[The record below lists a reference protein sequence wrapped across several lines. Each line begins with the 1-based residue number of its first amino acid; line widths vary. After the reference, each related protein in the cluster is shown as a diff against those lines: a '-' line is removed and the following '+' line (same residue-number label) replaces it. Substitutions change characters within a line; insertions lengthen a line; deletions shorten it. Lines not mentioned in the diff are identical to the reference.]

1 MNNKNIFK
9 YLIIIAIVVLVIVAT
24 VLIILNTKV
33 KNPNIQEDVGEE
45 DLPELEID
53 ESIEKID
60 QINTFSMVEKIVNSN
75 IDSNT
80 TFFATEI
87 YFQEIDVVLA
97 YRLYVFGEIFDIG
110 NQSYQNVF
118 FAIDFDEE
126 SSNYK
131 ITQKKLDIE
140 QSEYEQIAKSGAQ
153 KYLITDNYN
162 GEFLQEDISD
172 NLVVKRYFD
181 YYKMLMITNPEKA
194 YSLLDDEYK
203 KIKFENYNNFYTYIN
218 NKIAQ
223 IKAMELFGLN
233 IHFPVTDPTWIFFLV
248 LIIILFAPMILG
260 RLRIPHIIGMILAGV
275 LVGKYGFN
283 ILERDSSFEL
293 FGKVGLYYIMFLAG
307 LEMDMD
313 DFKKNKTK
321 GLVFGLFTFLIPMA
335 LGIWSSMSLLD
346 YGLVTSILL
355 ASMYASH
362 TLIAYPIISRY
373 GLSRQRTVSITIG
386 GTAVTVVLALMVLAV
401 IGGMYKG
408 EDVGGLFWA
417 ILLGKVLALFGLIIF
432 LMPRISRWFFRT
444 YEDAVMQFVFVLA
457 MVFLGGGLMELV
469 GMEGILGAFL
479 AGLVLNRFVPHVS
492 PLMNRLEFV
501 GNALF
506 IPYFLIGVGMII
518 DVRCLFTQG
527 EALKVAVVMTV
538 VATFSKWLAAW
549 ITQKIYGM
557 QKVERSLI
565 FGLSN
570 AQAAATLA
578 AVLIGHEII
587 MENGERLLNDDVL
600 NGTVVMILFT
610 CIISSVA
617 TERAARRMVTQE
629 NLTGND
635 DKNNK
640 EQERILIPVANPDTI
655 EGLVGMALMMRHPKQ
670 KEPLV
675 ALSVIND
682 NNASETKELIGKR
695 NLERTAMV
703 AAAADASVK
712 TVLRYDLNIAQ
723 GIIHTLKEYA
733 VTDVVIGLHRK
744 TNLMDSFFGTMTENL
759 LKGTHRQ
766 IMIAKLLMP
775 VNTLRRIVV
784 AVPEKAEY
792 EVGFMK
798 WVVQLCRMGKLLG
811 CRVHFFATEDTLR
824 HLRAVV
830 EKQEA
835 NTFTEFS
842 VLEEWDDLL
851 LLTGQVN
858 FDHLFVVVSARKG
871 SISYQ
876 TSFERLPSQV
886 SKYFADA
893 SLLIIYPDQLG
904 DPQEI
909 VSFSDPRGQSE
920 TRMYD
925 NVGKWFYKWFKKGDE
940 RN

>member
-1 MNNKNIFK
+1 
-9 YLIIIAIVVLVIVAT
+9 
-24 VLIILNTKV
+24 
-33 KNPNIQEDVGEE
+33 
-45 DLPELEID
+45 
-53 ESIEKID
+53 
-60 QINTFSMVEKIVNSN
+60 
-75 IDSNT
+75 
-80 TFFATEI
+80 
-87 YFQEIDVVLA
+87 
-97 YRLYVFGEIFDIG
+97 
-110 NQSYQNVF
+110 
-118 FAIDFDEE
+118 
-126 SSNYK
+126 
-131 ITQKKLDIE
+131 
-140 QSEYEQIAKSGAQ
+140 
-153 KYLITDNYN
+153 
-162 GEFLQEDISD
+162 
-172 NLVVKRYFD
+172 
-181 YYKMLMITNPEKA
+181 
-194 YSLLDDEYK
+194 
-203 KIKFENYNNFYTYIN
+203 
-218 NKIAQ
+218 
-223 IKAMELFGLN
+223 MELFDLN

-275 LVGKYGFN
+275 VVGKYGFN

-313 DFKKNKTK
+313 DFKKNRTK
-321 GLVFGLFTFLIPMA
+321 GLVFGMFTFLIPMG
-335 LGIWSSMSLLD
+335 LGIWSSMSMLN
-346 YGLVTSILL
+346 YGFLTSVLL

-408 EDVGGLFWA
+408 EDVGGLFWV
-417 ILLGKVLALFGLIIF
+417 LLVAKVVLLFGLIIF

-444 YEDAVMQFVFVLA
+444 YEDAVMQFIFVLA

-518 DVRCLFTQG
+518 DVRCLFTEG

-557 QKVERSLI
+557 KKVEGSLI

-578 AVLIGHEII
+578 AVLIGHGII

-610 CIISSVA
+610 CIISSVV
-617 TERAARRMVTQE
+617 TERAARKMVTQE
-629 NLTGND
+629 NLMEGSEG
-635 DKNNK
+635 K
-640 EQERILIPVANPDTI
+640 EQERILIPVANPETI

-670 KEPLV
+670 KESLV

-682 NNASETKELIGKR
+682 NNTSETKELIGKR
-695 NLERTAMV
+695 NLERTAMI

-723 GIIHTLKEYA
+723 GIIHTQKEYA
-733 VTDVVIGLHRK
+733 VTDIVIGLHRK

-759 LKGTHRQ
+759 LKGTNRQ

-784 AVPEKAEY
+784 AVPDKAEY
-792 EVGFMK
+792 EKGFLK
-798 WVVQLCRMGKLLG
+798 WMTQLCRMGKQLG
-811 CRVHFFATEDTLR
+811 CRVHFFATEDTLK
-824 HLRAVV
+824 HLRALT

-842 VLEEWDDLL
+842 LLEEWDDLL

-858 FDHLFVVVSARKG
+858 YDHLFVVVSSRKG
-871 SISYQ
+871 FISYQ
-876 TSFERLPSQV
+876 TSFERLPSQI
-886 SKYFADA
+886 SKYFANN
-893 SLLIIYPDQLG
+893 SLLIVYPDQLG
-904 DPQEI
+904 DDPQEI

-920 TRMYD
+920 TRVYD

>member
-1 MNNKNIFK
+1 
-9 YLIIIAIVVLVIVAT
+9 
-24 VLIILNTKV
+24 
-33 KNPNIQEDVGEE
+33 
-45 DLPELEID
+45 
-53 ESIEKID
+53 
-60 QINTFSMVEKIVNSN
+60 
-75 IDSNT
+75 
-80 TFFATEI
+80 
-87 YFQEIDVVLA
+87 
-97 YRLYVFGEIFDIG
+97 
-110 NQSYQNVF
+110 
-118 FAIDFDEE
+118 
-126 SSNYK
+126 
-131 ITQKKLDIE
+131 
-140 QSEYEQIAKSGAQ
+140 
-153 KYLITDNYN
+153 
-162 GEFLQEDISD
+162 
-172 NLVVKRYFD
+172 
-181 YYKMLMITNPEKA
+181 
-194 YSLLDDEYK
+194 
-203 KIKFENYNNFYTYIN
+203 
-218 NKIAQ
+218 
-223 IKAMELFGLN
+223 MELFDLN

-275 LVGKYGFN
+275 VVGKYGFN

-313 DFKKNKTK
+313 DFKKNRTK
-321 GLVFGLFTFLIPMA
+321 GLVFGMFTFLIPMG
-335 LGIWSSMSLLD
+335 LGIWSSMSMLN
-346 YGLVTSILL
+346 YGFLTSVLL

-408 EDVGGLFWA
+408 EDVGGLFWV
-417 ILLGKVLALFGLIIF
+417 LLVAKVVLLFGLIIF
-432 LMPRISRWFFRT
+432 LTPRISRWFFRT
-444 YEDAVMQFVFVLA
+444 YEDAVMQFIFVLA

-518 DVRCLFTQG
+518 DVRCLFTEG

-557 QKVERSLI
+557 KKVEGSLI

-578 AVLIGHEII
+578 AVLIGHGII

-610 CIISSVA
+610 CIISSVV
-617 TERAARRMVTQE
+617 TERAARKMVTQE
-629 NLTGND
+629 NLMEGSEG
-635 DKNNK
+635 K
-640 EQERILIPVANPDTI
+640 EQERILIPVANPETI

-670 KEPLV
+670 KESLV

-682 NNASETKELIGKR
+682 NNTSETKELIGKR
-695 NLERTAMV
+695 NLERTVMI

-723 GIIHTLKEYA
+723 GIIHTQKEYA
-733 VTDVVIGLHRK
+733 VTDIVIGLHRK

-759 LKGTHRQ
+759 LKGTNRQ

-784 AVPEKAEY
+784 AVPDKAEY
-792 EVGFMK
+792 EKGFLK
-798 WVVQLCRMGKLLG
+798 WMTQLCRMGKQLG
-811 CRVHFFATEDTLR
+811 CRVHFFATEDTLK
-824 HLRAVV
+824 HLRALT

-842 VLEEWDDLL
+842 LLEEWDDLL

-858 FDHLFVVVSARKG
+858 YDHLFVVVSSRKG

-876 TSFERLPSQV
+876 TSFERLPSQI
-886 SKYFADA
+886 SKYFANN
-893 SLLIIYPDQLG
+893 SLLIVYPDQLG
-904 DPQEI
+904 DDPQEI

-920 TRMYD
+920 TRVYD

>member
-1 MNNKNIFK
+1 
-9 YLIIIAIVVLVIVAT
+9 
-24 VLIILNTKV
+24 
-33 KNPNIQEDVGEE
+33 
-45 DLPELEID
+45 
-53 ESIEKID
+53 
-60 QINTFSMVEKIVNSN
+60 
-75 IDSNT
+75 
-80 TFFATEI
+80 
-87 YFQEIDVVLA
+87 
-97 YRLYVFGEIFDIG
+97 
-110 NQSYQNVF
+110 
-118 FAIDFDEE
+118 
-126 SSNYK
+126 
-131 ITQKKLDIE
+131 
-140 QSEYEQIAKSGAQ
+140 
-153 KYLITDNYN
+153 
-162 GEFLQEDISD
+162 
-172 NLVVKRYFD
+172 
-181 YYKMLMITNPEKA
+181 
-194 YSLLDDEYK
+194 
-203 KIKFENYNNFYTYIN
+203 
-218 NKIAQ
+218 
-223 IKAMELFGLN
+223 MELFDLN

-275 LVGKYGFN
+275 VVGKYGFN

-313 DFKKNKTK
+313 DFKKNRTK
-321 GLVFGLFTFLIPMA
+321 GLVFGMFTFLIPMG
-335 LGIWSSMSLLD
+335 LGIWSSMSMLN
-346 YGLVTSILL
+346 YGFLTSVLL

-408 EDVGGLFWA
+408 EDVGGLFWV
-417 ILLGKVLALFGLIIF
+417 LLVAKVVLLFGLIIF

-444 YEDAVMQFVFVLA
+444 YEDAVMQFIFVLA

-518 DVRCLFTQG
+518 DVRCLFTEG

-557 QKVERSLI
+557 KKVEGSLI

-578 AVLIGHEII
+578 AVLIGHGII

-610 CIISSVA
+610 CIISSFV
-617 TERAARRMVTQE
+617 TERAARKMVTQE
-629 NLTGND
+629 NLMEGSEG
-635 DKNNK
+635 K
-640 EQERILIPVANPDTI
+640 EQERILIPVANPETI

-670 KEPLV
+670 KESLV

-682 NNASETKELIGKR
+682 NNTSETKELIGKR
-695 NLERTAMV
+695 NLERTAMI

-723 GIIHTLKEYA
+723 GIIHTQKEYA
-733 VTDVVIGLHRK
+733 VTDIVIGLHRK

-759 LKGTHRQ
+759 LKGTNRQ

-784 AVPEKAEY
+784 AVPDKAEY
-792 EVGFMK
+792 EKGFLK
-798 WVVQLCRMGKLLG
+798 WMTQLCRMGKQLG
-811 CRVHFFATEDTLR
+811 CRVHFFATEDTLK
-824 HLRAVV
+824 HLRALT

-842 VLEEWDDLL
+842 LLEEWDDLL

-858 FDHLFVVVSARKG
+858 YDHLFVVVSSRKG

-876 TSFERLPSQV
+876 TSFERLPSQI
-886 SKYFADA
+886 SKYFANN
-893 SLLIIYPDQLG
+893 SLLIVYPDQLG
-904 DPQEI
+904 DDPQEI

-920 TRMYD
+920 TRVYD

>member
-1 MNNKNIFK
+1 
-9 YLIIIAIVVLVIVAT
+9 
-24 VLIILNTKV
+24 
-33 KNPNIQEDVGEE
+33 
-45 DLPELEID
+45 
-53 ESIEKID
+53 
-60 QINTFSMVEKIVNSN
+60 
-75 IDSNT
+75 
-80 TFFATEI
+80 
-87 YFQEIDVVLA
+87 
-97 YRLYVFGEIFDIG
+97 
-110 NQSYQNVF
+110 
-118 FAIDFDEE
+118 
-126 SSNYK
+126 
-131 ITQKKLDIE
+131 
-140 QSEYEQIAKSGAQ
+140 
-153 KYLITDNYN
+153 
-162 GEFLQEDISD
+162 
-172 NLVVKRYFD
+172 
-181 YYKMLMITNPEKA
+181 
-194 YSLLDDEYK
+194 
-203 KIKFENYNNFYTYIN
+203 
-218 NKIAQ
+218 
-223 IKAMELFGLN
+223 MELFDLN

-275 LVGKYGFN
+275 VVGKYGFN

-313 DFKKNKTK
+313 DFKKNRTK
-321 GLVFGLFTFLIPMA
+321 GLVFGMFTFLIPMG
-335 LGIWSSMSLLD
+335 LGIWSSMSMLN
-346 YGLVTSILL
+346 YGFLTSVLL

-408 EDVGGLFWA
+408 EDVGGLFWV
-417 ILLGKVLALFGLIIF
+417 LLVAKVVLLFGLIIF

-444 YEDAVMQFVFVLA
+444 YEDAVMQFIFVLA

-518 DVRCLFTQG
+518 DVRCLFTEG

-557 QKVERSLI
+557 KKVEGSLI

-578 AVLIGHEII
+578 AVLIGHGII
-587 MENGERLLNDDVL
+587 MENEERLLNDDVL

-610 CIISSVA
+610 CIISSVV
-617 TERAARRMVTQE
+617 TERAARKMVTQE
-629 NLTGND
+629 NLMEGSEG
-635 DKNNK
+635 K
-640 EQERILIPVANPDTI
+640 EQERILIPVANPETI

-670 KEPLV
+670 KESLV

-682 NNASETKELIGKR
+682 NNTSETKELIGKR
-695 NLERTAMV
+695 NLERTAMI

-723 GIIHTLKEYA
+723 GIIHTQKEYA
-733 VTDVVIGLHRK
+733 VTDIVIGLHRK

-759 LKGTHRQ
+759 LKGTNRQ

-784 AVPEKAEY
+784 AVPDKAEY
-792 EVGFMK
+792 EKGFLK
-798 WVVQLCRMGKLLG
+798 WMTQLCRMGKQLG
-811 CRVHFFATEDTLR
+811 CRVHFFATEDTLK
-824 HLRAVV
+824 HLRALT

-842 VLEEWDDLL
+842 LLEEWDDLL

-858 FDHLFVVVSARKG
+858 YDHLFVVVSSRKG

-876 TSFERLPSQV
+876 TSFERLPSQI
-886 SKYFADA
+886 SKYFANN
-893 SLLIIYPDQLG
+893 SLLIVYPDQLG
-904 DPQEI
+904 DDPQEI

-920 TRMYD
+920 TRVYD

>member
-1 MNNKNIFK
+1 
-9 YLIIIAIVVLVIVAT
+9 
-24 VLIILNTKV
+24 
-33 KNPNIQEDVGEE
+33 
-45 DLPELEID
+45 
-53 ESIEKID
+53 
-60 QINTFSMVEKIVNSN
+60 
-75 IDSNT
+75 
-80 TFFATEI
+80 
-87 YFQEIDVVLA
+87 
-97 YRLYVFGEIFDIG
+97 
-110 NQSYQNVF
+110 
-118 FAIDFDEE
+118 
-126 SSNYK
+126 
-131 ITQKKLDIE
+131 
-140 QSEYEQIAKSGAQ
+140 
-153 KYLITDNYN
+153 
-162 GEFLQEDISD
+162 
-172 NLVVKRYFD
+172 
-181 YYKMLMITNPEKA
+181 
-194 YSLLDDEYK
+194 
-203 KIKFENYNNFYTYIN
+203 
-218 NKIAQ
+218 
-223 IKAMELFGLN
+223 MELFDLN

-275 LVGKYGFN
+275 VVGKYGFN

-313 DFKKNKTK
+313 DFKKNRTK
-321 GLVFGLFTFLIPMA
+321 GLVFGMFTFLIPMG
-335 LGIWSSMSLLD
+335 LGIWSSMSMLN
-346 YGLVTSILL
+346 YGFLTSVLL

-408 EDVGGLFWA
+408 EDVGGLFWV
-417 ILLGKVLALFGLIIF
+417 LLVAKVVLLFGLIIF

-444 YEDAVMQFVFVLA
+444 YEDAVMQFIFVLA

-518 DVRCLFTQG
+518 DVRCLFTEG

-557 QKVERSLI
+557 KKVEGSLI

-578 AVLIGHEII
+578 AVLIGHGII

-610 CIISSVA
+610 CFISSVV
-617 TERAARRMVTQE
+617 TERAARKMVTQE
-629 NLTGND
+629 NLMEGSEG
-635 DKNNK
+635 K
-640 EQERILIPVANPDTI
+640 EQERILIPVANPETI

-670 KEPLV
+670 KESLV

-682 NNASETKELIGKR
+682 NNTSETKELIGKR
-695 NLERTAMV
+695 NLERTAMI

-712 TVLRYDLNIAQ
+712 AVLRYDLNIAQ
-723 GIIHTLKEYA
+723 GIIHTQKEYA
-733 VTDVVIGLHRK
+733 VTDIVIGLHRK

-759 LKGTHRQ
+759 LKGTNRQ

-784 AVPEKAEY
+784 AVPDKAEY
-792 EVGFMK
+792 EKGFLK
-798 WVVQLCRMGKLLG
+798 WMTQLCRMGKQLG
-811 CRVHFFATEDTLR
+811 CRVHFFATEDTLK
-824 HLRAVV
+824 HLRALT

-842 VLEEWDDLL
+842 LLEEWDDLL

-858 FDHLFVVVSARKG
+858 YDHLFVVVSSRKG

-876 TSFERLPSQV
+876 TSFERLPSQI
-886 SKYFADA
+886 SKYFANN
-893 SLLIIYPDQLG
+893 SLLIVYPDQLG
-904 DPQEI
+904 DDPQEI

-920 TRMYD
+920 TRVYD

>member
-1 MNNKNIFK
+1 
-9 YLIIIAIVVLVIVAT
+9 
-24 VLIILNTKV
+24 
-33 KNPNIQEDVGEE
+33 
-45 DLPELEID
+45 
-53 ESIEKID
+53 
-60 QINTFSMVEKIVNSN
+60 
-75 IDSNT
+75 
-80 TFFATEI
+80 
-87 YFQEIDVVLA
+87 
-97 YRLYVFGEIFDIG
+97 
-110 NQSYQNVF
+110 
-118 FAIDFDEE
+118 
-126 SSNYK
+126 
-131 ITQKKLDIE
+131 
-140 QSEYEQIAKSGAQ
+140 
-153 KYLITDNYN
+153 
-162 GEFLQEDISD
+162 
-172 NLVVKRYFD
+172 
-181 YYKMLMITNPEKA
+181 
-194 YSLLDDEYK
+194 
-203 KIKFENYNNFYTYIN
+203 
-218 NKIAQ
+218 
-223 IKAMELFGLN
+223 MELFDLN

-275 LVGKYGFN
+275 VVGKYGFN

-313 DFKKNKTK
+313 DFKKNRTK
-321 GLVFGLFTFLIPMA
+321 GLVFGMFTFLIPMG
-335 LGIWSSMSLLD
+335 LGIWSSMSMLN
-346 YGLVTSILL
+346 YGFLTSVLL

-408 EDVGGLFWA
+408 EDVGGLFWV
-417 ILLGKVLALFGLIIF
+417 LLVAKVVLLFGLIIF

-444 YEDAVMQFVFVLA
+444 YEDAVMQFIFVLA

-501 GNALF
+501 GNVLF

-518 DVRCLFTQG
+518 DVRCLFTEG

-557 QKVERSLI
+557 KKVEGSLI

-578 AVLIGHEII
+578 AVLIGHGII

-610 CIISSVA
+610 CIISSVV
-617 TERAARRMVTQE
+617 TERAARKMVTQE
-629 NLTGND
+629 NLMEGSEG
-635 DKNNK
+635 K
-640 EQERILIPVANPDTI
+640 EQERILIPVANPETI

-670 KEPLV
+670 KESLV

-682 NNASETKELIGKR
+682 NNTSETKELIGKR
-695 NLERTAMV
+695 NLERTAMI

-723 GIIHTLKEYA
+723 GIIHTQKEYA
-733 VTDVVIGLHRK
+733 VTDIVIGLHRK

-759 LKGTHRQ
+759 LKGTNRQ

-784 AVPEKAEY
+784 AVPDKAEY
-792 EVGFMK
+792 EKGFLK
-798 WVVQLCRMGKLLG
+798 WMTQLCRMGKQLG
-811 CRVHFFATEDTLR
+811 CRVHFFATEDTLK
-824 HLRAVV
+824 HLRALT

-842 VLEEWDDLL
+842 LLEEWDDLL

-858 FDHLFVVVSARKG
+858 YDHLFVVVSSRKG

-876 TSFERLPSQV
+876 TSFERLPSQI
-886 SKYFADA
+886 SKYFANN
-893 SLLIIYPDQLG
+893 SLLIVYPDQLG
-904 DPQEI
+904 DDPQEI

-920 TRMYD
+920 TRVYD

>member
-1 MNNKNIFK
+1 
-9 YLIIIAIVVLVIVAT
+9 
-24 VLIILNTKV
+24 
-33 KNPNIQEDVGEE
+33 
-45 DLPELEID
+45 
-53 ESIEKID
+53 
-60 QINTFSMVEKIVNSN
+60 
-75 IDSNT
+75 
-80 TFFATEI
+80 
-87 YFQEIDVVLA
+87 
-97 YRLYVFGEIFDIG
+97 
-110 NQSYQNVF
+110 
-118 FAIDFDEE
+118 
-126 SSNYK
+126 
-131 ITQKKLDIE
+131 
-140 QSEYEQIAKSGAQ
+140 
-153 KYLITDNYN
+153 
-162 GEFLQEDISD
+162 
-172 NLVVKRYFD
+172 
-181 YYKMLMITNPEKA
+181 
-194 YSLLDDEYK
+194 
-203 KIKFENYNNFYTYIN
+203 
-218 NKIAQ
+218 
-223 IKAMELFGLN
+223 MELFDLN

-275 LVGKYGFN
+275 VVGKYGFN

-313 DFKKNKTK
+313 DFKKNRTK
-321 GLVFGLFTFLIPMA
+321 GLVFGMFTFLIPMG
-335 LGIWSSMSLLD
+335 LGIWSSMSMLN
-346 YGLVTSILL
+346 YGFLTSVLL

-408 EDVGGLFWA
+408 EDVGGLFWV
-417 ILLGKVLALFGLIIF
+417 LLVAKVVLLFGLIIF

-444 YEDAVMQFVFVLA
+444 YEDAVMQFIFVLA

-518 DVRCLFTQG
+518 DVRCLFTEG

-557 QKVERSLI
+557 KKVEGSLI

-578 AVLIGHEII
+578 AVLIGHGII

-610 CIISSVA
+610 CIISSVV
-617 TERAARRMVTQE
+617 TERAARKMVTQE
-629 NLTGND
+629 NLMEGSEG
-635 DKNNK
+635 K
-640 EQERILIPVANPDTI
+640 EQERILIPVANPETI

-670 KEPLV
+670 KESLV

-682 NNASETKELIGKR
+682 NNTSETKELIGKR
-695 NLERTAMV
+695 NLERTAMI

-723 GIIHTLKEYA
+723 GIIHTQKEYA
-733 VTDVVIGLHRK
+733 VTDIVIGLHRK

-759 LKGTHRQ
+759 LKGTNRQ

-784 AVPEKAEY
+784 AVPDKAEY
-792 EVGFMK
+792 EKGFLK
-798 WVVQLCRMGKLLG
+798 WMTQLCRMGKQLG
-811 CRVHFFATEDTLR
+811 CRVHFFATEDTLK
-824 HLRAVV
+824 HLRALT

-842 VLEEWDDLL
+842 LLEEWDDLL

-858 FDHLFVVVSARKG
+858 YDYLFVVVSSRKG

-876 TSFERLPSQV
+876 TSFERLPSQI
-886 SKYFADA
+886 SKYFANN
-893 SLLIIYPDQLG
+893 SLLIVYPDQLG
-904 DPQEI
+904 DDPQEI

-920 TRMYD
+920 TRVYD

>member
-1 MNNKNIFK
+1 
-9 YLIIIAIVVLVIVAT
+9 
-24 VLIILNTKV
+24 
-33 KNPNIQEDVGEE
+33 
-45 DLPELEID
+45 
-53 ESIEKID
+53 
-60 QINTFSMVEKIVNSN
+60 
-75 IDSNT
+75 
-80 TFFATEI
+80 
-87 YFQEIDVVLA
+87 
-97 YRLYVFGEIFDIG
+97 
-110 NQSYQNVF
+110 
-118 FAIDFDEE
+118 
-126 SSNYK
+126 
-131 ITQKKLDIE
+131 
-140 QSEYEQIAKSGAQ
+140 
-153 KYLITDNYN
+153 
-162 GEFLQEDISD
+162 
-172 NLVVKRYFD
+172 
-181 YYKMLMITNPEKA
+181 
-194 YSLLDDEYK
+194 
-203 KIKFENYNNFYTYIN
+203 
-218 NKIAQ
+218 
-223 IKAMELFGLN
+223 MELFDLN

-275 LVGKYGFN
+275 VVGKYGFN

-313 DFKKNKTK
+313 DFKKNRTK
-321 GLVFGLFTFLIPMA
+321 GLVFGMFTFLIPMG
-335 LGIWSSMSLLD
+335 LGIWSSMSMLN
-346 YGLVTSILL
+346 YGFLTSVLL

-408 EDVGGLFWA
+408 EDVGGLFWV
-417 ILLGKVLALFGLIIF
+417 LLVAKVVLLFGLIIF

-444 YEDAVMQFVFVLA
+444 YEDAVMQFIFVLA

-518 DVRCLFTQG
+518 DVRCLFTEG

-557 QKVERSLI
+557 KKVEGSLI

-578 AVLIGHEII
+578 AVLIGHGII

-610 CIISSVA
+610 CIISSVV
-617 TERAARRMVTQE
+617 TERAARKMVTQE
-629 NLTGND
+629 NLMEGSEG
-635 DKNNK
+635 K
-640 EQERILIPVANPDTI
+640 EQERILIPVANPETI

-670 KEPLV
+670 KESLV

-682 NNASETKELIGKR
+682 NNTSETKELIGKR
-695 NLERTAMV
+695 NLERTAMI

-723 GIIHTLKEYA
+723 GIIHTQKEYA
-733 VTDVVIGLHRK
+733 VTDIVIGLHRK
-744 TNLMDSFFGTMTENL
+744 TNLMDSFFGTTTENL
-759 LKGTHRQ
+759 LKGTNRQ

-784 AVPEKAEY
+784 AVPDKAEY
-792 EVGFMK
+792 EKGFLK
-798 WVVQLCRMGKLLG
+798 WMTQLCRMGKQLG
-811 CRVHFFATEDTLR
+811 CRVHFFATEDTLK
-824 HLRAVV
+824 HLRALT

-842 VLEEWDDLL
+842 LLEEWDDLL

-858 FDHLFVVVSARKG
+858 YDHLFVVVSSRKG

-876 TSFERLPSQV
+876 TSFERLPSQI
-886 SKYFADA
+886 SKYFANN
-893 SLLIIYPDQLG
+893 SLLIVYPDQLG
-904 DPQEI
+904 DDPQEI

-920 TRMYD
+920 TRVYD

>member
-1 MNNKNIFK
+1 
-9 YLIIIAIVVLVIVAT
+9 
-24 VLIILNTKV
+24 
-33 KNPNIQEDVGEE
+33 
-45 DLPELEID
+45 
-53 ESIEKID
+53 
-60 QINTFSMVEKIVNSN
+60 
-75 IDSNT
+75 
-80 TFFATEI
+80 
-87 YFQEIDVVLA
+87 
-97 YRLYVFGEIFDIG
+97 
-110 NQSYQNVF
+110 
-118 FAIDFDEE
+118 
-126 SSNYK
+126 
-131 ITQKKLDIE
+131 
-140 QSEYEQIAKSGAQ
+140 
-153 KYLITDNYN
+153 
-162 GEFLQEDISD
+162 
-172 NLVVKRYFD
+172 
-181 YYKMLMITNPEKA
+181 
-194 YSLLDDEYK
+194 
-203 KIKFENYNNFYTYIN
+203 
-218 NKIAQ
+218 
-223 IKAMELFGLN
+223 MELFDLN

-275 LVGKYGFN
+275 VVGKYGFN

-313 DFKKNKTK
+313 DFKKNRTK
-321 GLVFGLFTFLIPMA
+321 GLVFGMFTFLIPMG
-335 LGIWSSMSLLD
+335 LGIWSSMSMLN
-346 YGLVTSILL
+346 YGFLTSVLL

-408 EDVGGLFWA
+408 EDVGGLFWV
-417 ILLGKVLALFGLIIF
+417 LLVAKVVLLFGLIIF

-444 YEDAVMQFVFVLA
+444 YEDAVMQFIFVLA

-492 PLMNRLEFV
+492 PLMNRLGFV

-518 DVRCLFTQG
+518 DVRCLFTEG

-557 QKVERSLI
+557 KKVEGSLI

-578 AVLIGHEII
+578 AVLIGHGII

-610 CIISSVA
+610 CIISSVV
-617 TERAARRMVTQE
+617 TERAARKMVTQE
-629 NLTGND
+629 NLMEGSEG
-635 DKNNK
+635 K
-640 EQERILIPVANPDTI
+640 EQERILIPVANPETI

-670 KEPLV
+670 KESLV

-682 NNASETKELIGKR
+682 NNTSETKELIGKR
-695 NLERTAMV
+695 NLERTAMI

-723 GIIHTLKEYA
+723 GIIHTQKEYA
-733 VTDVVIGLHRK
+733 VTDIVIGLHRK

-759 LKGTHRQ
+759 LKGTNRQ

-784 AVPEKAEY
+784 AVPDKAEY
-792 EVGFMK
+792 EKGFLK
-798 WVVQLCRMGKLLG
+798 WMTQLCRMGKQLG
-811 CRVHFFATEDTLR
+811 CRVHFFATEDTLK
-824 HLRAVV
+824 HLRALT

-842 VLEEWDDLL
+842 LLEEWDDLL

-858 FDHLFVVVSARKG
+858 YDHLFVVVSSRKG

-876 TSFERLPSQV
+876 TSFERLPSQI
-886 SKYFADA
+886 SKYFANN
-893 SLLIIYPDQLG
+893 SLLIVYPDQLG
-904 DPQEI
+904 DDPQEI

-920 TRMYD
+920 TRVYD

>member
-1 MNNKNIFK
+1 
-9 YLIIIAIVVLVIVAT
+9 
-24 VLIILNTKV
+24 
-33 KNPNIQEDVGEE
+33 
-45 DLPELEID
+45 
-53 ESIEKID
+53 
-60 QINTFSMVEKIVNSN
+60 
-75 IDSNT
+75 
-80 TFFATEI
+80 
-87 YFQEIDVVLA
+87 
-97 YRLYVFGEIFDIG
+97 
-110 NQSYQNVF
+110 
-118 FAIDFDEE
+118 
-126 SSNYK
+126 
-131 ITQKKLDIE
+131 
-140 QSEYEQIAKSGAQ
+140 
-153 KYLITDNYN
+153 
-162 GEFLQEDISD
+162 
-172 NLVVKRYFD
+172 
-181 YYKMLMITNPEKA
+181 
-194 YSLLDDEYK
+194 
-203 KIKFENYNNFYTYIN
+203 
-218 NKIAQ
+218 
-223 IKAMELFGLN
+223 MELFDLN

-275 LVGKYGFN
+275 VVGKYGFN

-313 DFKKNKTK
+313 DFKKNRTK
-321 GLVFGLFTFLIPMA
+321 GLIFGMFTFLIPMG
-335 LGIWSSMSLLD
+335 LGIWSSMSMLD
-346 YGLVTSILL
+346 YGFLTSVLL

-408 EDVGGLFWA
+408 EDVGGLFWV
-417 ILLGKVLALFGLIIF
+417 LLVAKVVLLFGLIIF

-444 YEDAVMQFVFVLA
+444 YEDAVMQFIFVLA

-518 DVRCLFTQG
+518 DVRCLFTEG

-557 QKVERSLI
+557 KKVEGSLI

-570 AQAAATLA
+570 SQAAATLA
-578 AVLIGHEII
+578 AVLIGHGII

-610 CIISSVA
+610 CIISSVV
-617 TERAARRMVTQE
+617 TERAARKMVTQE
-629 NLTGND
+629 NLMEGSEG
-635 DKNNK
+635 K
-640 EQERILIPVANPDTI
+640 EQERILIPVANPETI

-670 KEPLV
+670 KESLV

-682 NNASETKELIGKR
+682 NNTSETKELIGKR
-695 NLERTAMV
+695 NLERTAMI

-723 GIIHTLKEYA
+723 GIIHTQKEYA
-733 VTDVVIGLHRK
+733 VTDIVIGLHRK

-759 LKGTHRQ
+759 LKGTNRQ

-784 AVPEKAEY
+784 AVPDKAEY
-792 EVGFMK
+792 EKGFLK
-798 WVVQLCRMGKLLG
+798 WMTQLCRMGKQLG
-811 CRVHFFATEDTLR
+811 CRVHFFATEDTLK
-824 HLRAVV
+824 HLRALT

-842 VLEEWDDLL
+842 LLEEWDDLL

-858 FDHLFVVVSARKG
+858 YDHLFVVVSSRKG

-876 TSFERLPSQV
+876 TSFERLPSQI
-886 SKYFADA
+886 SKYFANN
-893 SLLIIYPDQLG
+893 SLLIVYPDQLG
-904 DPQEI
+904 DDPQEI

-920 TRMYD
+920 TRVYD

>member
-1 MNNKNIFK
+1 
-9 YLIIIAIVVLVIVAT
+9 
-24 VLIILNTKV
+24 
-33 KNPNIQEDVGEE
+33 
-45 DLPELEID
+45 
-53 ESIEKID
+53 
-60 QINTFSMVEKIVNSN
+60 
-75 IDSNT
+75 
-80 TFFATEI
+80 
-87 YFQEIDVVLA
+87 
-97 YRLYVFGEIFDIG
+97 
-110 NQSYQNVF
+110 
-118 FAIDFDEE
+118 
-126 SSNYK
+126 
-131 ITQKKLDIE
+131 
-140 QSEYEQIAKSGAQ
+140 
-153 KYLITDNYN
+153 
-162 GEFLQEDISD
+162 
-172 NLVVKRYFD
+172 
-181 YYKMLMITNPEKA
+181 
-194 YSLLDDEYK
+194 
-203 KIKFENYNNFYTYIN
+203 
-218 NKIAQ
+218 
-223 IKAMELFGLN
+223 MELFDLN

-275 LVGKYGFN
+275 VVGKYGFN

-313 DFKKNKTK
+313 DFKKNRTK
-321 GLVFGLFTFLIPMA
+321 GLIFGMFTFLIPMG
-335 LGIWSSMSLLD
+335 LGIWSSMSMLN
-346 YGLVTSILL
+346 YGFLTSVLL

-408 EDVGGLFWA
+408 EDVGGLFWV
-417 ILLGKVLALFGLIIF
+417 LLVAKVVLLFGLIIF

-444 YEDAVMQFVFVLA
+444 YEDAVMQFIFVLA

-518 DVRCLFTQG
+518 DVRCLFTEG

-557 QKVERSLI
+557 KKVEGSLI
-565 FGLSN
+565 FGLSK

-578 AVLIGHEII
+578 AVLIGHGII

-610 CIISSVA
+610 CIISSVV
-617 TERAARRMVTQE
+617 TERAARKMVTQE
-629 NLTGND
+629 NLMEGSEG
-635 DKNNK
+635 K
-640 EQERILIPVANPDTI
+640 EQERILIPVANPETI

-670 KEPLV
+670 KESLV

-682 NNASETKELIGKR
+682 NNTSETKELIGKR
-695 NLERTAMV
+695 NLERTAMI

-723 GIIHTLKEYA
+723 GIIHTQKEYA
-733 VTDVVIGLHRK
+733 VTDIVIGLHRK

-759 LKGTHRQ
+759 LKGTNRQ

-784 AVPEKAEY
+784 AVPDKAEY
-792 EVGFMK
+792 EKGFLK
-798 WVVQLCRMGKLLG
+798 WMTQLCRMGKQLG
-811 CRVHFFATEDTLR
+811 CRVHFFATEDTLK
-824 HLRAVV
+824 HLRALT

-842 VLEEWDDLL
+842 LLEEWDDLL

-858 FDHLFVVVSARKG
+858 YDHLFVVVSSRKG

-876 TSFERLPSQV
+876 TSFERLPSQI
-886 SKYFADA
+886 SKYFANN
-893 SLLIIYPDQLG
+893 SLLIVYPDQLG
-904 DPQEI
+904 DDPQEI

-920 TRMYD
+920 TRVYD

>member
-1 MNNKNIFK
+1 
-9 YLIIIAIVVLVIVAT
+9 
-24 VLIILNTKV
+24 
-33 KNPNIQEDVGEE
+33 
-45 DLPELEID
+45 
-53 ESIEKID
+53 
-60 QINTFSMVEKIVNSN
+60 
-75 IDSNT
+75 
-80 TFFATEI
+80 
-87 YFQEIDVVLA
+87 
-97 YRLYVFGEIFDIG
+97 
-110 NQSYQNVF
+110 
-118 FAIDFDEE
+118 
-126 SSNYK
+126 
-131 ITQKKLDIE
+131 
-140 QSEYEQIAKSGAQ
+140 
-153 KYLITDNYN
+153 
-162 GEFLQEDISD
+162 
-172 NLVVKRYFD
+172 
-181 YYKMLMITNPEKA
+181 
-194 YSLLDDEYK
+194 
-203 KIKFENYNNFYTYIN
+203 
-218 NKIAQ
+218 
-223 IKAMELFGLN
+223 MELFDLN

-275 LVGKYGFN
+275 VVGKYGFN

-313 DFKKNKTK
+313 DFKKNRTK
-321 GLVFGLFTFLIPMA
+321 GLIFGMFTFLIPMG
-335 LGIWSSMSLLD
+335 LGIWSSMSMLD
-346 YGLVTSILL
+346 YGFLTSVLL

-408 EDVGGLFWA
+408 EDVGGLFWV
-417 ILLGKVLALFGLIIF
+417 LLVAKVVLLFGLIIF

-444 YEDAVMQFVFVLA
+444 YEDAVMQFIFVLA

-518 DVRCLFTQG
+518 DVRCLFTEG

-557 QKVERSLI
+557 KKVEGSLI

-578 AVLIGHEII
+578 AVLIGHGII

-610 CIISSVA
+610 CIISSVV
-617 TERAARRMVTQE
+617 TERAARKMVTQE
-629 NLTGND
+629 NLMEGSEG
-635 DKNNK
+635 K
-640 EQERILIPVANPDTI
+640 EQERILIPVANPETI
-655 EGLVGMALMMRHPKQ
+655 EGFVGMALMMRHPKQ
-670 KEPLV
+670 KESLV

-682 NNASETKELIGKR
+682 NNTSETKELIGKR
-695 NLERTAMV
+695 NLERTAMI

-723 GIIHTLKEYA
+723 GIIHTQKEYA
-733 VTDVVIGLHRK
+733 VTDIVIGLHRK

-759 LKGTHRQ
+759 LKGTNRQ

-784 AVPEKAEY
+784 AVPDKAEY
-792 EVGFMK
+792 EKGFLK
-798 WVVQLCRMGKLLG
+798 WMTQLCRMGKQLG
-811 CRVHFFATEDTLR
+811 CRVHFFATEDTLK
-824 HLRAVV
+824 HLRALT

-842 VLEEWDDLL
+842 LLEEWDDLL

-858 FDHLFVVVSARKG
+858 YDHLFVVVSSRKG

-876 TSFERLPSQV
+876 TSFERLPSQI
-886 SKYFADA
+886 SKYFANN
-893 SLLIIYPDQLG
+893 SLLIVYPDQLG
-904 DPQEI
+904 DDPQEI

-920 TRMYD
+920 TRVYD

>member
-1 MNNKNIFK
+1 
-9 YLIIIAIVVLVIVAT
+9 
-24 VLIILNTKV
+24 
-33 KNPNIQEDVGEE
+33 
-45 DLPELEID
+45 
-53 ESIEKID
+53 
-60 QINTFSMVEKIVNSN
+60 
-75 IDSNT
+75 
-80 TFFATEI
+80 
-87 YFQEIDVVLA
+87 
-97 YRLYVFGEIFDIG
+97 
-110 NQSYQNVF
+110 
-118 FAIDFDEE
+118 
-126 SSNYK
+126 
-131 ITQKKLDIE
+131 
-140 QSEYEQIAKSGAQ
+140 
-153 KYLITDNYN
+153 
-162 GEFLQEDISD
+162 
-172 NLVVKRYFD
+172 
-181 YYKMLMITNPEKA
+181 
-194 YSLLDDEYK
+194 
-203 KIKFENYNNFYTYIN
+203 
-218 NKIAQ
+218 
-223 IKAMELFGLN
+223 MELFDLN

-275 LVGKYGFN
+275 VVGKYGFN

-313 DFKKNKTK
+313 DFKKNRTK
-321 GLVFGLFTFLIPMA
+321 GLVFGMFTFLIPMG
-335 LGIWSSMSLLD
+335 LGIWSSMSMLN
-346 YGLVTSILL
+346 YGFLTSVLL

-386 GTAVTVVLALMVLAV
+386 GTAVTVGLALMVLAV

-408 EDVGGLFWA
+408 EDVGGLFWV
-417 ILLGKVLALFGLIIF
+417 LLVAKVVLLFGLIIF

-444 YEDAVMQFVFVLA
+444 YEDAVMQFIFVLA

-518 DVRCLFTQG
+518 DVRCLFTEG

-557 QKVERSLI
+557 KKVEGSLI

-578 AVLIGHEII
+578 AVLIGHGII

-610 CIISSVA
+610 CIISSVV
-617 TERAARRMVTQE
+617 TERAARKMVTQE
-629 NLTGND
+629 NLMEGSEG
-635 DKNNK
+635 K
-640 EQERILIPVANPDTI
+640 EQERILIPVANPETI

-670 KEPLV
+670 KESLV

-682 NNASETKELIGKR
+682 NNTSETKELIGKR
-695 NLERTAMV
+695 NLERTAMI

-723 GIIHTLKEYA
+723 GIIHTQKEYA
-733 VTDVVIGLHRK
+733 VTDIVIGLHRK

-759 LKGTHRQ
+759 LKGTNRQ

-784 AVPEKAEY
+784 AVPDKAEY
-792 EVGFMK
+792 EKGFLK
-798 WVVQLCRMGKLLG
+798 WMTQLCRMGKQLG
-811 CRVHFFATEDTLR
+811 CRVHFFATEDTLK
-824 HLRAVV
+824 HLRALT

-842 VLEEWDDLL
+842 LLEEWDDLL

-858 FDHLFVVVSARKG
+858 YDHLFVVVSSRKG

-876 TSFERLPSQV
+876 TSFERLPSQI
-886 SKYFADA
+886 SKYFANN
-893 SLLIIYPDQLG
+893 SLLIVYPDQLG
-904 DPQEI
+904 DDPQEI

-920 TRMYD
+920 TRVYD

>member
-1 MNNKNIFK
+1 
-9 YLIIIAIVVLVIVAT
+9 
-24 VLIILNTKV
+24 
-33 KNPNIQEDVGEE
+33 
-45 DLPELEID
+45 
-53 ESIEKID
+53 
-60 QINTFSMVEKIVNSN
+60 
-75 IDSNT
+75 
-80 TFFATEI
+80 
-87 YFQEIDVVLA
+87 
-97 YRLYVFGEIFDIG
+97 
-110 NQSYQNVF
+110 
-118 FAIDFDEE
+118 
-126 SSNYK
+126 
-131 ITQKKLDIE
+131 
-140 QSEYEQIAKSGAQ
+140 
-153 KYLITDNYN
+153 
-162 GEFLQEDISD
+162 
-172 NLVVKRYFD
+172 
-181 YYKMLMITNPEKA
+181 
-194 YSLLDDEYK
+194 
-203 KIKFENYNNFYTYIN
+203 
-218 NKIAQ
+218 
-223 IKAMELFGLN
+223 MELFDLN

-275 LVGKYGFN
+275 VVGKYGFN

-313 DFKKNKTK
+313 DFKKNRTK
-321 GLVFGLFTFLIPMA
+321 GLVFGMFTFLIPMG
-335 LGIWSSMSLLD
+335 LGIWSSMSMLN
-346 YGLVTSILL
+346 YGFLTSVLL

-408 EDVGGLFWA
+408 EDVGGLFWV
-417 ILLGKVLALFGLIIF
+417 LLVAKVVLLFGLIIF

-444 YEDAVMQFVFVLA
+444 YEDAVMQFIFVLA

-518 DVRCLFTQG
+518 DVRCLFTEG

-557 QKVERSLI
+557 KKVEGSLI

-578 AVLIGHEII
+578 AVLIGHGII

-610 CIISSVA
+610 CIISSVV
-617 TERAARRMVTQE
+617 TERAARKMVTQE
-629 NLTGND
+629 NLMEGSEG
-635 DKNNK
+635 K
-640 EQERILIPVANPDTI
+640 EQERILIPVANPETI
-655 EGLVGMALMMRHPKQ
+655 EGLVGMALMMRRPKQ
-670 KEPLV
+670 KESLV

-682 NNASETKELIGKR
+682 NNTSETKELIGKR
-695 NLERTAMV
+695 NLERTAMI

-723 GIIHTLKEYA
+723 GIIHTQKEYA
-733 VTDVVIGLHRK
+733 VTDIVIGLHRK

-759 LKGTHRQ
+759 LKGTNRQ

-784 AVPEKAEY
+784 AVPDKAEY
-792 EVGFMK
+792 EKGFLK
-798 WVVQLCRMGKLLG
+798 WMTQLCRMGKQLG
-811 CRVHFFATEDTLR
+811 CRVHFFATEDTLK
-824 HLRAVV
+824 HLRALT

-842 VLEEWDDLL
+842 LLEEWDDLL

-858 FDHLFVVVSARKG
+858 YDHLFVVVSSRKG

-876 TSFERLPSQV
+876 TSFERLPSQI
-886 SKYFADA
+886 SKYFANN
-893 SLLIIYPDQLG
+893 SLLIVYPDQLG
-904 DPQEI
+904 DDPQEI

-920 TRMYD
+920 TRVYD

>member
-1 MNNKNIFK
+1 
-9 YLIIIAIVVLVIVAT
+9 
-24 VLIILNTKV
+24 
-33 KNPNIQEDVGEE
+33 
-45 DLPELEID
+45 
-53 ESIEKID
+53 
-60 QINTFSMVEKIVNSN
+60 
-75 IDSNT
+75 
-80 TFFATEI
+80 
-87 YFQEIDVVLA
+87 
-97 YRLYVFGEIFDIG
+97 
-110 NQSYQNVF
+110 
-118 FAIDFDEE
+118 
-126 SSNYK
+126 
-131 ITQKKLDIE
+131 
-140 QSEYEQIAKSGAQ
+140 
-153 KYLITDNYN
+153 
-162 GEFLQEDISD
+162 
-172 NLVVKRYFD
+172 
-181 YYKMLMITNPEKA
+181 
-194 YSLLDDEYK
+194 
-203 KIKFENYNNFYTYIN
+203 
-218 NKIAQ
+218 
-223 IKAMELFGLN
+223 MELFDLN

-275 LVGKYGFN
+275 VVGKYGFN

-313 DFKKNKTK
+313 DFKKNRTK
-321 GLVFGLFTFLIPMA
+321 GLVFGMFTFLIPMG
-335 LGIWSSMSLLD
+335 LGIWSSMSMLG
-346 YGLVTSILL
+346 YGFLTSVLL

-408 EDVGGLFWA
+408 EEVGGLFWV
-417 ILLGKVLALFGLIIF
+417 LLVARVVLLFGLIIF

-444 YEDAVMQFVFVLA
+444 YDDAVMQFVFVLA

-518 DVRCLFTQG
+518 DVRCLFTEG

-557 QKVERSLI
+557 NKVEGSLI

-578 AVLIGHEII
+578 AVLIGHGII
-587 MENGERLLNDDVL
+587 MENGERLLSDDVL

-610 CIISSVA
+610 CIISSVV
-617 TERAARRMVTQE
+617 TERAARKMVTQE
-629 NLTGND
+629 NLTEGGEG
-635 DKNNK
+635 K
-640 EQERILIPVANPDTI
+640 ELERILIPVANPETI
-655 EGLVGMALMMRHPKQ
+655 EGLVGMALMMRHPRQ
-670 KEPLV
+670 KESLV

-682 NNASETKELIGKR
+682 NNTSETKELIGKR
-695 NLERTAMV
+695 NLERTAMI

-723 GIIHTLKEYA
+723 GIIHTQKEYA

-744 TNLMDSFFGTMTENL
+744 TNLMDSFFGNLTESL
-759 LKGTHRQ
+759 LKGTNRQ
-766 IMIAKLLMP
+766 IMITKLLMP

-784 AVPEKAEY
+784 AVPDKAEY
-792 EVGFMK
+792 EMGFLK
-798 WVVQLCRMGKLLG
+798 WVTQLCRMGKQLG
-811 CRVHFFATEDTLR
+811 CRVHFFATEDTLK
-824 HLRAVV
+824 HLRVV
-830 EKQEA
+830 TEKQEA
-835 NTFTEFS
+835 NTFTEIS

-851 LLTGQVN
+851 LLTGQVSY
-858 FDHLFVVVSARKG
+858 DHLFVVVSSRKG

-876 TSFERLPSQV
+876 TSFERLPAQI
-886 SKYFADA
+886 SKYFANN
-893 SLLIIYPDQLG
+893 SLLIVYPDQLG
-904 DPQEI
+904 DDPQEI

-920 TRMYD
+920 TRVYD

>member
-1 MNNKNIFK
+1 
-9 YLIIIAIVVLVIVAT
+9 
-24 VLIILNTKV
+24 
-33 KNPNIQEDVGEE
+33 
-45 DLPELEID
+45 
-53 ESIEKID
+53 
-60 QINTFSMVEKIVNSN
+60 
-75 IDSNT
+75 
-80 TFFATEI
+80 
-87 YFQEIDVVLA
+87 
-97 YRLYVFGEIFDIG
+97 
-110 NQSYQNVF
+110 
-118 FAIDFDEE
+118 
-126 SSNYK
+126 
-131 ITQKKLDIE
+131 
-140 QSEYEQIAKSGAQ
+140 
-153 KYLITDNYN
+153 
-162 GEFLQEDISD
+162 
-172 NLVVKRYFD
+172 
-181 YYKMLMITNPEKA
+181 
-194 YSLLDDEYK
+194 
-203 KIKFENYNNFYTYIN
+203 
-218 NKIAQ
+218 
-223 IKAMELFGLN
+223 MELFDLN

-275 LVGKYGFN
+275 VVGKYGFN

-313 DFKKNKTK
+313 DFKKNRTK
-321 GLVFGLFTFLIPMA
+321 GLVFGMFTFLIPMG
-335 LGIWSSMSLLD
+335 LGIWSSMSMLN
-346 YGLVTSILL
+346 YGFLTSVLL

-408 EDVGGLFWA
+408 EDVGGLFWV
-417 ILLGKVLALFGLIIF
+417 LLVAKVVLLFGLIIF

-444 YEDAVMQFVFVLA
+444 YEDAVMQFIFVLA

-518 DVRCLFTQG
+518 DVRCLFTEG

-538 VATFSKWLAAW
+538 VATLSKWLAAW

-557 QKVERSLI
+557 KKVEGSLI

-578 AVLIGHEII
+578 AVLIGHGII

-610 CIISSVA
+610 CIISSVV
-617 TERAARRMVTQE
+617 TERAARKMVTQE
-629 NLTGND
+629 NLMEGSEG
-635 DKNNK
+635 K
-640 EQERILIPVANPDTI
+640 EQERILIPVANPETI

-670 KEPLV
+670 KESLV

-682 NNASETKELIGKR
+682 NNTSETKELIGKR
-695 NLERTAMV
+695 NLERTAMI

-723 GIIHTLKEYA
+723 GIIHTQKEYA
-733 VTDVVIGLHRK
+733 VTDIVIGLHRK

-759 LKGTHRQ
+759 LKGTNRQ

-784 AVPEKAEY
+784 AVPDKAEY
-792 EVGFMK
+792 EKGFLK
-798 WVVQLCRMGKLLG
+798 WMTQLCRMGKQLG
-811 CRVHFFATEDTLR
+811 CRVHFFATEDTLK
-824 HLRAVV
+824 HLRALT

-842 VLEEWDDLL
+842 LLEEWDDLL

-858 FDHLFVVVSARKG
+858 YDHLFVVVSSRKG

-876 TSFERLPSQV
+876 TSFERLPSQI
-886 SKYFADA
+886 SKYFANN
-893 SLLIIYPDQLG
+893 SLLIVYPDQLG
-904 DPQEI
+904 DDPQEI

-920 TRMYD
+920 TRVYD

>member
-1 MNNKNIFK
+1 
-9 YLIIIAIVVLVIVAT
+9 
-24 VLIILNTKV
+24 
-33 KNPNIQEDVGEE
+33 
-45 DLPELEID
+45 
-53 ESIEKID
+53 
-60 QINTFSMVEKIVNSN
+60 
-75 IDSNT
+75 
-80 TFFATEI
+80 
-87 YFQEIDVVLA
+87 
-97 YRLYVFGEIFDIG
+97 
-110 NQSYQNVF
+110 
-118 FAIDFDEE
+118 
-126 SSNYK
+126 
-131 ITQKKLDIE
+131 
-140 QSEYEQIAKSGAQ
+140 
-153 KYLITDNYN
+153 
-162 GEFLQEDISD
+162 
-172 NLVVKRYFD
+172 
-181 YYKMLMITNPEKA
+181 
-194 YSLLDDEYK
+194 
-203 KIKFENYNNFYTYIN
+203 
-218 NKIAQ
+218 
-223 IKAMELFGLN
+223 MELFDLN

-275 LVGKYGFN
+275 VVGKYGFN

-313 DFKKNKTK
+313 DFKKNRTK
-321 GLVFGLFTFLIPMA
+321 GLVFGMFTFLIPMG
-335 LGIWSSMSLLD
+335 LGIWSSMSMLN
-346 YGLVTSILL
+346 YGFLTSVLL

-408 EDVGGLFWA
+408 EDVGGLFWV
-417 ILLGKVLALFGLIIF
+417 LLVAKVVLLFGLIIF

-444 YEDAVMQFVFVLA
+444 YEDAVMQFIFVLA

-518 DVRCLFTQG
+518 DVRCLFTEG

-557 QKVERSLI
+557 KKVEGSLI

-578 AVLIGHEII
+578 AVLIGHGII

-610 CIISSVA
+610 CIISSVV
-617 TERAARRMVTQE
+617 TERAARKMVTQE
-629 NLTGND
+629 NLMEGSEG
-635 DKNNK
+635 K
-640 EQERILIPVANPDTI
+640 EQERILIPVANPETI

-670 KEPLV
+670 KESLV

-682 NNASETKELIGKR
+682 NNTSETKELIGKR
-695 NLERTAMV
+695 NLERTAMI

-723 GIIHTLKEYA
+723 GIIHTQKEYA
-733 VTDVVIGLHRK
+733 VTDIVIGLHRK

-759 LKGTHRQ
+759 LKGTNRQ

-784 AVPEKAEY
+784 AVPDKAEY
-792 EVGFMK
+792 EKGFLK
-798 WVVQLCRMGKLLG
+798 WMTQLCRMGKQLG
-811 CRVHFFATEDTLR
+811 CRVHFFATEDKHAGYALFKKVEFLNFWLYGFSFIALVTLLDPFVQIWAGGR
-824 HLRAVV
+824 FVLGLPISIAIAINFFVAGYMNTLWVFRSTLGLFKQGKFRPILVAILNIVLSIVLGRLWGVFGVLFATFLSRAAISLWYDPLILHRYGFEVSCKPFFARYFRRV
-830 EKQEA
+830 
-835 NTFTEFS
+835 
-842 VLEEWDDLL
+842 L
-851 LLTGQVN
+851 LLTAVLIAMLTIR
-858 FDHLFVVVSARKG
+858 HVVLSSATTVLRFAVMTMVTAIVPNAIFWLAYRRCEEYAYFR
-871 SISYQ
+871 SIVKD
-876 TSFERLPSQV
+876 RVIAPV
-886 SKYFADA
+886 
-893 SLLIIYPDQLG
+893 
-904 DPQEI
+904 
-909 VSFSDPRGQSE
+909 RG
-920 TRMYD
+920 
-925 NVGKWFYKWFKKGDE
+925 KLH
-940 RN
+940 

>member
-1 MNNKNIFK
+1 
-9 YLIIIAIVVLVIVAT
+9 
-24 VLIILNTKV
+24 
-33 KNPNIQEDVGEE
+33 
-45 DLPELEID
+45 
-53 ESIEKID
+53 
-60 QINTFSMVEKIVNSN
+60 
-75 IDSNT
+75 
-80 TFFATEI
+80 
-87 YFQEIDVVLA
+87 
-97 YRLYVFGEIFDIG
+97 
-110 NQSYQNVF
+110 
-118 FAIDFDEE
+118 
-126 SSNYK
+126 
-131 ITQKKLDIE
+131 
-140 QSEYEQIAKSGAQ
+140 
-153 KYLITDNYN
+153 
-162 GEFLQEDISD
+162 
-172 NLVVKRYFD
+172 
-181 YYKMLMITNPEKA
+181 
-194 YSLLDDEYK
+194 
-203 KIKFENYNNFYTYIN
+203 
-218 NKIAQ
+218 
-223 IKAMELFGLN
+223 MELFDLN

-275 LVGKYGFN
+275 VVGKYGFN

-313 DFKKNKTK
+313 DFKKNRTK
-321 GLVFGLFTFLIPMA
+321 GLVFGMFTFLIPMG
-335 LGIWSSMSLLD
+335 LGIWSSMSMLN
-346 YGLVTSILL
+346 YGFLTSVLL

-408 EDVGGLFWA
+408 EDVGGLFWV
-417 ILLGKVLALFGLIIF
+417 LLVAKVVLLFGLIIF

-444 YEDAVMQFVFVLA
+444 YEDAVMQFIFVLA

-518 DVRCLFTQG
+518 DVRCLFTEG

-557 QKVERSLI
+557 KKVEGSLI

-578 AVLIGHEII
+578 AVLIGHGII

-610 CIISSVA
+610 CIISSVV
-617 TERAARRMVTQE
+617 TERAARKMVTQE
-629 NLTGND
+629 NLMEGSEG
-635 DKNNK
+635 K
-640 EQERILIPVANPDTI
+640 EQERILIPVANPETI

-670 KEPLV
+670 KESLV

-682 NNASETKELIGKR
+682 NNTSETKELIGKR
-695 NLERTAMV
+695 NLESTAMI

-723 GIIHTLKEYA
+723 GIIHTQKEYA
-733 VTDVVIGLHRK
+733 VTDIVIGLHRK

-759 LKGTHRQ
+759 LKGTNRQ

-784 AVPEKAEY
+784 AVPDKAEY
-792 EVGFMK
+792 EKGFLK
-798 WVVQLCRMGKLLG
+798 WMTQLCRMGKQLG
-811 CRVHFFATEDTLR
+811 CRVHFFATEDTLK
-824 HLRAVV
+824 HLRALT

-842 VLEEWDDLL
+842 LLEEWDDLL

-858 FDHLFVVVSARKG
+858 YDHLFVVVSSRKG

-876 TSFERLPSQV
+876 TSFERLPSQI
-886 SKYFADA
+886 SKYFANN
-893 SLLIIYPDQLG
+893 SLLIVYPDQLG
-904 DPQEI
+904 DDPQEI

-920 TRMYD
+920 TRVYD